1 MGAKILFIGNYAD
14 NETYELIT
22 KKRIRDLSQAARLFQ
37 QRLINGLADHNDD
50 FRAVSVLPTDRETS
64 LPKTIQDIKIDI
76 EVVPVVNCSIGS
88 MVRATKKI
96 RDLVKNECGKETKVL
111 MYAVNPIVLN
121 PLLRLKKNY
130 GLTLI
135 TICPELPQFRRYKKT
150 VKNDI
155 KRKVFDYFNHKFDK
169 YIVFADAM
177 REYLPKEK
185 PCMLLEGFAPDS
197 IQQPQVRKKNIAM
210 YAGGLAED
218 NGIRMM
224 IEAAHKSKYIDE
236 LWICGVGACQLYVEQ
251 NTDSTVKY
259 LGRLSNTEVLECEKQ
274 AKALLN
280 IRDPRN
286 DLTRFSFPSKV
297 LEYMAAGGI
306 VVSSKLSGIPREYY
320 QHIKLLEEY
329 TVSDVAANLDEI
341 FRMSDTEFL
350 NKTGAASK
358 FVESKTA
365 NQRADSILKFIVG
378 DELYE
383 N

>member
-155 KRKVFDYFNHKFDK
+155 KRKVFDYFNHK
-169 YIVFADAM
+169 I
-177 REYLPKEK
+177 
-185 PCMLLEGFAPDS
+185 
-197 IQQPQVRKKNIAM
+197 
-210 YAGGLAED
+210 
-218 NGIRMM
+218 
-224 IEAAHKSKYIDE
+224 
-236 LWICGVGACQLYVEQ
+236 
-251 NTDSTVKY
+251 
-259 LGRLSNTEVLECEKQ
+259 
-274 AKALLN
+274 
-280 IRDPRN
+280 
-286 DLTRFSFPSKV
+286 
-297 LEYMAAGGI
+297 
-306 VVSSKLSGIPREYY
+306 
-320 QHIKLLEEY
+320 
-329 TVSDVAANLDEI
+329 
-341 FRMSDTEFL
+341 
-350 NKTGAASK
+350 
-358 FVESKTA
+358 
-365 NQRADSILKFIVG
+365 
-378 DELYE
+378 
-383 N
+383 